1 MMSVNCQQQILLIP
15 VSMSQYEFIIHINI
29 VNNCDCFNVIA
40 VLIVVFKKYLLF
52 HALNILPH
60 TASWTKKKLTKT
72 IIRKI

>member
-1 MMSVNCQQQILLIP
+1 MSIVIP

-52 HALNILPH
+52 HVLNILP
-60 TASWTKKKLTKT
+60 L
-72 IIRKI
+72 